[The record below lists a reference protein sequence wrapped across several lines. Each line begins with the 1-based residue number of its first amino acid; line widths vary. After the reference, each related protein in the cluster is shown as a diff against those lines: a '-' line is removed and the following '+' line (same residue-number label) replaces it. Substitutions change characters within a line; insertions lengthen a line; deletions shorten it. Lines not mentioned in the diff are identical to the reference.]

1 LISILKKLKVILTK
15 KDKKY
20 LIFLF
25 LFSLL
30 IAVIETI
37 GISAIMPFISVA
49 TDFSIIETNSI
60 YSEIYNFLEFET
72 QKSFV
77 ISFGILLIFFY
88 IFRGVINITFIY
100 FLNKFTQGRYHLL
113 AYRLFQNYLGMP
125 YKEFTSKNS
134 SDLTKTVVNEATNL
148 TQLISSSL
156 FLFSELSVLVAIYS
170 IMLYVNWKITL
181 VLTVVLLLNGIL
193 MLKTIST
200 RIRKAGVIR
209 ADLQKKFYEIV
220 NRSFG
225 NFKFIKLRSNEEEI
239 LKEFGVASYGFSN
252 AKKVNAT
259 LNQVPKYFLEVIAFS
274 IVVSI
279 VTYLVYQY
287 DDIASILS
295 MVMMFVVALYRL
307 MPSVNR
313 ITSSYNQILF
323 LIKSLDIVHNDLM
336 FDTEKL
342 GKEKIELREKIEL
355 ENISFHYEIG
365 KDVLKE
371 INLEIDRGEKVAFVG
386 ESGSG
391 KSTLVDLITGLYKPT
406 SGKVL
411 LDGVELSEEN
421 VVSWRR
427 EIGYIPQSVY
437 LFDGTVSE
445 NVVFGLDV
453 DVNRV
458 DEVLKQARIYEFLQT
473 KEGRDTLVGEGGVK
487 LSGGQ
492 KQRIAIARALYSN
505 PSILVLDEATSALD
519 TETETAIMNEIYE
532 VSKGLTLLIIAH
544 RLSTIEKCEKVFK
557 LDSGNLLT
565 KRFFK

>member
-1 LISILKKLKVILTK
+1 MISILKKLKVILTK

>member
-1 LISILKKLKVILTK
+1 
-15 KDKKY
+15 
-20 LIFLF
+20 
-25 LFSLL
+25 
-30 IAVIETI
+30 
-37 GISAIMPFISVA
+37 
-49 TDFSIIETNSI
+49 
-60 YSEIYNFLEFET
+60 
-72 QKSFV
+72 
-77 ISFGILLIFFY
+77 
-88 IFRGVINITFIY
+88 
-100 FLNKFTQGRYHLL
+100 
-113 AYRLFQNYLGMP
+113 
-125 YKEFTSKNS
+125 
-134 SDLTKTVVNEATNL
+134 
-148 TQLISSSL
+148 
-156 FLFSELSVLVAIYS
+156 
-170 IMLYVNWKITL
+170 
-181 VLTVVLLLNGIL
+181 
-193 MLKTIST
+193 
-200 RIRKAGVIR
+200 
-209 ADLQKKFYEIV
+209 
-220 NRSFG
+220 
-225 NFKFIKLRSNEEEI
+225 
-239 LKEFGVASYGFSN
+239 
-252 AKKVNAT
+252 
-259 LNQVPKYFLEVIAFS
+259 
-274 IVVSI
+274 
-279 VTYLVYQY
+279 
-287 DDIASILS
+287 
-295 MVMMFVVALYRL
+295 